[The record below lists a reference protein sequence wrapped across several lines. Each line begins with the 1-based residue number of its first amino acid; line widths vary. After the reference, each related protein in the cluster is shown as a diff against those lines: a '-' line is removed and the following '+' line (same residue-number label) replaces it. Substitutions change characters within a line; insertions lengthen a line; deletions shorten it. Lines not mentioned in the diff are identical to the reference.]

1 MCGQNSE
8 IFTLCH
14 RGSDVL
20 KKSILLASEVA
31 DSFDKKALWA
41 GMLHHSISLN
51 LAVSFCIVIF
61 CAESISRKEIGLRL
75 WYSKIEIVCPKV
87 LKLISRKID
96 TFSHCILLANN
107 WN

>member
-61 CAESISRKEIGLRL
+61 FCAESISQKKLVYGSGI
-75 WYSKIEIVCPKV
+75 
-87 LKLISRKID
+87 LKLKFKVQMCS
-96 TFSHCILLANN
+96 N
-107 WN
+107 